1 MKGQFLKLYVHK
13 ELQNPPPLRSAMF
26 PLGLPNLS
34 DYHRAQVDNAN
45 ILYKLAI
52 DIILFY
58 KLGQIIV
65 GVENPANSWL
75 WAALVKLSLE
85 HSTAAAEAY
94 NALEKV
100 IFHRC
105 CHGSTRRKA
114 TGWLG
119 TAGVYTDLEAI
130 CPK

>member
-34 DYHRAQVDNAN
+34 DYHRAKVDNAN

-75 WAALVKLSLE
+75 
-85 HSTAAAEAY
+85 
-94 NALEKV
+94 
-100 IFHRC
+100 
-105 CHGSTRRKA
+105 
-114 TGWLG
+114 
-119 TAGVYTDLEAI
+119 
-130 CPK
+130 

>member
-13 ELQNPPPLRSAMF
+13 ELQNLPPLRSAMF

-94 NALEKV
+94 NVLEKV

-119 TAGVYTDLEAI
+119 TAGVYTDLEAT

>member
-1 MKGQFLKLYVHK
+1 
-13 ELQNPPPLRSAMF
+13 MF

-34 DYHRAQVDNAN
+34 DYHRAKVDNAN

-119 TAGVYTDLEAI
+119 TAGVIQIWKLYVQNDHVHE
-130 CPK
+130 P